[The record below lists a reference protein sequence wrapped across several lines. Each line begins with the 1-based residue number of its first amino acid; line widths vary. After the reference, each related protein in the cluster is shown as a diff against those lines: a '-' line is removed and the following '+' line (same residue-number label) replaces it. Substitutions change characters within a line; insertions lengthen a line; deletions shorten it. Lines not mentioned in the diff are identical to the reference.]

1 MGTGVEM
8 FLSDPSLLMMW
19 LLLLGAAVLGLMLLY
34 GMTRTGRMSR
44 REWREIE
51 RNTEIAR
58 SRDDPH
64 KGS

>member
-1 MGTGVEM
+1 MGAGVEM
-8 FLSDPSLLMMW
+8 FLSDPSLSMMW

-51 RNTEIAR
+51 RNTEIAT

>member
-8 FLSDPSLLMMW
+8 FLSDPSLSMIW
-19 LLLLGAAVLGLMLLY
+19 LLLLGAAIPGLMLLY

-51 RNTEIAR
+51 RNTEVAPR
-58 SRDDPH
+58 RDDPH